1 MAQDGHYVSTT
12 EYDLDYIPLVGTN
25 YCIACYNASTPCR
38 ATVSTISNMFSI
50 EGRIRMSL
58 YNLI

>member
-25 YCIACYNASTPCR
+25 YCVSCYNASKPYR
-38 ATVSTISNMFSI
+38 ATVSTICI

-58 YNLI
+58 YNLIYR

>member
-25 YCIACYNASTPCR
+25 YCVSCYNASTPYR
-38 ATVSTISNMFSI
+38 ATGSTICI